1 MIAQAAHANAT
12 TKKQIL
18 FIIITNYKKRNCSN
32 KSVHTKDMPT
42 PSPFADHDHVR
53 AKALSGQR
61 E

>member
-12 TKKQIL
+12 TKKQIF

-42 PSPFADHDHVR
+42 P
-53 AKALSGQR
+53 